1 MTTVRATKTAKKNRF
16 HISKTKKLAC
26 ASRFFVHFLAM
37 KLPHFTRPLYEVGTQ
52 NKNFLFLFLNF
63 DRDLSDSTPEN
74 FANT

>member
-37 KLPHFTRPLYEVGTQ
+37 KLPNFTRPLYGVGTQ
-52 NKNFLFLFLNF
+52 NTKIFFFF
-63 DRDLSDSTPEN
+63 
-74 FANT
+74 F